1 MLNSFG
7 FLLLLFIISI
17 SMSSLSSVLHNLP
30 VVSAI
35 SWPKV
40 PSFGVDEIF
49 IIVSYTAAVPSIFH
63 DGVRHWWV
71 LAVWWPLRTS
81 GLLWGKV
88 LWVMSLN
95 IVMVSLIVSYSCV
108 CEVQVSSTLLLSQCK
123 FRGSW
128 LIHLGLGSIDPVSV
142 NCRGLIRSLFLW
154 FVSDDLTREAI
165 YPWIDELR
173 VAHIFW
179 VSFTCDLMKLE
190 RASGKSLR
198 RSKE

>member
-49 IIVSYTAAVPSIFH
+49 IIVSY
-63 DGVRHWWV
+63 
-71 LAVWWPLRTS
+71 
-81 GLLWGKV
+81 
-88 LWVMSLN
+88 
-95 IVMVSLIVSYSCV
+95 SCV

-142 NCRGLIRSLFLW
+142 NSRGLIRSLFLW

-173 VAHIFW
+173 VADVFW

-190 RASGKSLR
+190 RASGNSLR